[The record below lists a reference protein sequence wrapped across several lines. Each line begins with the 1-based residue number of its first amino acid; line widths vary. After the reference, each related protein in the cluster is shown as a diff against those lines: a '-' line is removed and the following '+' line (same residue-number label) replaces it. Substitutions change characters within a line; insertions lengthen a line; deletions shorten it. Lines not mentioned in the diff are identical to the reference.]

1 MSRTPRPSTVVPD
14 SIFGRL
20 RLLLTVVFALG
31 GIAAMVAAWFF
42 STAAATDAYD
52 RLLVS
57 AATQISGGI
66 GIDQGR
72 VAVLPPDSAFDTL
85 AQSAGDR
92 FFFAV
97 RGPSGELLTGY
108 ESLNVEGSRPHDGT
122 PALDYRDY
130 AGAKMRVVTLH
141 RLVASPTINGW
152 CSVVVAQTLDA
163 RNRLVARLM
172 AKIGGLI
179 IFVGALGYIASLQAA
194 RRALLPFD
202 RIGRALAER
211 RNHATEPLEV
221 ESPRETQPLVEAINT
236 AFRHLNERMTR
247 LEGFAGIA
255 AHQIR
260 TPLAAIGA
268 QTELLLT
275 DKTQAARAARID
287 RIRTHVSKLSRLT
300 NQLLGQTMVSYR
312 AGRIPHQ
319 PLSVIDLVRQVLRDA
334 VPEWLDRDLQV
345 EFDAPHAPV
354 FVEGDK
360 LMLREAL
367 VNLVSNAVTHGATS
381 LLIVR
386 VRAEEDCVTI
396 SVADDGP
403 GIPPELWE
411 SASRPFHLPRVERDG
426 AGLGLSIVA
435 DAARGHGTKLAFATN
450 DEGLFM
456 ISMTLP
462 RVFPAEEDV

>member
-1 MSRTPRPSTVVPD
+1 MSRVTGPSKVVPN

-20 RLLLTVVFALG
+20 RLLLIVVFACG
-31 GIAAMVAAWFF
+31 GIAATVAAWFF

-66 GIDQGR
+66 GIDRGQ
-72 VAVLPPDSAFDTL
+72 VTVLPPDSAFETL

-97 RGPSGELLTGY
+97 RGPGGELLTGY
-108 ESLNVEGSRPHDGT
+108 ESLSVDVSRPSDGT
-122 PALDYRDY
+122 AVLGYRDY
-130 AGAKMRVVTLH
+130 AGAEMRVITLY

-152 CSVVVAQTLDA
+152 YSVVVAQTLDA

-172 AKIGGLI
+172 VKIGGLI
-179 IFVGALGYIASLQAA
+179 IFVGALGYFASLQAA
-194 RRALLPFD
+194 RRALMPFD
-202 RIGRALAER
+202 RIGQALAAR
-211 RNHATEPLEV
+211 RTHATEPLEV
-221 ESPRETQPLVEAINT
+221 ESPRETVALVEAINT

-247 LEGFAGIA
+247 LEGFAAIA

-275 DKTQAARAARID
+275 DKTQAARAARIE

-312 AGRIPHQ
+312 AGRIPHE
-319 PLSVIDLVRQVLRDA
+319 PLAVVDLVSQVLRDA
-334 VPEWLDRDLQV
+334 IPEWLDRDLQV
-345 EFDAPHAPV
+345 EFDPPRGPI
-354 FVEGDK
+354 FVQGDK

-381 LLIVR
+381 LLV
-386 VRAEEDCVTI
+386 VKVSATDDLVTI

-411 SASRPFHLPRVERDG
+411 SASRPFHLPRVEREG
-426 AGLGLSIVA
+426 AGLGLSIAA
-435 DAARGHGTKLAFATN
+435 DAARGHGTKLAFGTS
-450 DEGLFM
+450 DDGLFV
-456 ISMTLP
+456 ISLTLA
-462 RVFPAEEDV
+462 RVFPGDQDT